1 VQKILH
7 MKSVNLNA
15 AKYKDYKVGLT
26 AKKLNPLLAG
36 HTTCLVLS
44 VTYNLHTVYFHK
56 NNSKS

>member
-1 VQKILH
+1 